1 VDQLEME
8 YMRFTRTGSQ
18 EITISAPPRKL
29 NKRGMEL
36 VRKHA
41 ALSNE
46 SALAKEEAFQEKL
59 ARKAGQVD
67 MLASQKGSSENSLK
81 TLRAIEDQIN
91 QNRLYQHSPPLPRKM
106 RHQQQL
112 QPKTKNTHT
121 VST

>member
-1 VDQLEME
+1 
-8 YMRFTRTGSQ
+8 
-18 EITISAPPRKL
+18 
-29 NKRGMEL
+29 MEL